1 MQTMTTISR
10 PVCALLAG
18 ATLTLAAGAQ
28 AQTYP
33 TRPIRMVV
41 PFSPGGAAD
50 TPGRMLGTKL
60 SEALGQQVIL
70 DNRPGAGGT
79 LGAEFVAKASPDGY
93 TLLMISNTHVISAA
107 LYKKLNYDPITD
119 FTAVCQYGDAPN
131 VLVVTK
137 SLPVR
142 NVKELIALARAR
154 PGQLDFASSGN
165 GSSQHLFAEL
175 FMSMTK
181 IKMNHVP
188 YKGSAQ
194 ATTDVLGGQVPV
206 SFPGVAG
213 MIQHIRTGRIKALAV
228 TSAKRSPELPDVPT
242 IAEAGVPGYEASL
255 WLGILGPAKLSPDV
269 VNKLNGEIQKVLKQP
284 DLTSAFRTVG
294 TQVVYR
300 DPKEFGQFLRS
311 ERDKWAKVVKDTGA
325 TIN

>member
-1 MQTMTTISR
+1 MTTISR

-18 ATLTLAAGAQ
+18 AALTLAAGAH

-50 TPGRMLGTKL
+50 TPGRMLATKL
-60 SEALGQQVIL
+60 TESLGQQIL
-70 DNRPGAGGT
+70 VDNRPGAGGT
-79 LGAEFVAKASPDGY
+79 LGAEFVARAAPDGH

-107 LYKKLNYDPITD
+107 LYKKLSFDAVND
-119 FTAVCQYGDAPN
+119 FTAICQFGDAPN
-131 VLVVTK
+131 VLVVHR
-137 SLPVR
+137 SLPVK

-154 PGQLDFASSGN
+154 PGQIDFASSGN

-181 IKMNHVP
+181 VKMNHVP

-194 ATTDVLGGQVPV
+194 ATTDVLSGQVPV
-206 SFPGVAG
+206 SFPGIAG
-213 MIQHIRTGRIKALAV
+213 WVQHIRSGRVKALAV
-228 TSAKRSPELPDVPT
+228 TSAKRSPELPEVPT
-242 IAEAGVPGYEASL
+242 VAEAGVPGYEASL
-255 WLGILGPAKLSPDV
+255 WLGLLGPAKLSPDI
-269 VNKLNGEIQKVLKQP
+269 VNRLNVEVQKVLKQP
-284 DLTSAFRTVG
+284 DLVSAFRTVG

-300 DPKEFGQFLRS
+300 DPKEFGQFLRV
-311 ERDKWAKVVKDTGA
+311 ERDKWAKVVRDTGA

>member
-1 MQTMTTISR
+1 MNSMSR

-18 ATLTLAAGAQ
+18 ATLALAGVAQ
-28 AQTYP
+28 AQNYP

-50 TPGRMLGTKL
+50 TPGRMLATKL
-60 SEALGQQVIL
+60 TEALGQQIIV

-79 LGAEFVAKASPDGY
+79 LGAEFVARAAPDGH

-107 LYKKLNYDPITD
+107 LYKKLSFDAVND
-119 FTAVCQYGDAPN
+119 FTAICQFGDAPN
-131 VLVVTK
+131 VLVVHR
-137 SLPVR
+137 SLPVK

-154 PGQLDFASSGN
+154 PGQIDFASSGN

-181 IKMNHVP
+181 VKMNHVP

-194 ATTDVLGGQVPV
+194 ATTDVLSGQVPV
-206 SFPGVAG
+206 SFPGIAG
-213 MIQHIRTGRIKALAV
+213 WVQHIRSGRVKALAV
-228 TSAKRSPELPDVPT
+228 TSAKRSPELPEVPT

-255 WLGILGPAKLSPDV
+255 WLGLLGPAKMSPEV
-269 VNKLNGEIQKVLKQP
+269 VNRLNAEVQKVLKQP
-284 DLTSAFRTVG
+284 DLVSAFRTVG

-300 DPKEFGQFLRS
+300 DPKEFGQFLRV

-325 TIN
+325 TVN

>member
-1 MQTMTTISR
+1 
-10 PVCALLAG
+10 V
-18 ATLTLAAGAQ
+18 AQ
-28 AQTYP
+28 AQNYP

-50 TPGRMLGTKL
+50 TPGRMLATKL
-60 SEALGQQVIL
+60 TEALGQQIIV

-79 LGAEFVAKASPDGY
+79 LGAEFVARAAPDGH

-107 LYKKLNYDPITD
+107 LYKKLSFDAVND
-119 FTAVCQYGDAPN
+119 FTAICQFGDAPN
-131 VLVVTK
+131 VLVVHR
-137 SLPVR
+137 SLPVK

-154 PGQLDFASSGN
+154 PGQIDFASSGN

-181 IKMNHVP
+181 VKMNHVP

-194 ATTDVLGGQVPV
+194 ATTDVLSGQVPV
-206 SFPGVAG
+206 SFPGIAG
-213 MIQHIRTGRIKALAV
+213 WVQHIRSGRVKALAV
-228 TSAKRSPELPDVPT
+228 TSAKRSPELPEVPT
-242 IAEAGVPGYEASL
+242 IAESGVPGYEASL
-255 WLGILGPAKLSPDV
+255 WLGLLGPAKMSPEV
-269 VNKLNGEIQKVLKQP
+269 VNRLNAEVQKVLKQP
-284 DLTSAFRTVG
+284 DLVSAFRTVG

-300 DPKEFGQFLRS
+300 DPKEFGQFLRV

-325 TIN
+325 TVN